1 MNNLKSIATGSMVT
15 KLIAANVI
23 VFLLIQIAELFNF
36 LAASPYDVEGTVLE
50 YLAVPASLA
59 KLADRFWTPISYMF
73 LHSGFWHIVG
83 NMLWLYFLGKVFLD
97 VFDGRRLFAVY
108 ILGGLSGAL
117 FYVAAYNLFPAF
129 APSLAVSCCLGAS
142 AAVSA
147 VVIAVCVAR
156 PQMQLLFFGILP
168 VALKWLGIIYVV
180 IDVLSIAGNNP
191 GGHISHIGGAAF
203 GAIFALCLKNGT
215 DITRWFCS
223 ITDSVV
229 SWFGGSDSPKRPKM
243 KVSYSSKESSN
254 VEYTEATTVSDGD
267 FNRNKHDENEKI
279 DRILEKISKSG
290 YDNLTKEEKDFLFR
304 ASRK

>member
-1 MNNLKSIATGSMVT
+1 MNNLKSIAAGSMAT

-23 VFLLIQIAELFNF
+23 VFLLIQLAGLFNF
-36 LAASPYDVEGTVLE
+36 LMASPYDVEDTVLE
-50 YLAVPASLA
+50 YLAVPSALA
-59 KLADRFWTPISYMF
+59 RLADRFWTPITYMF
-73 LHSGFWHIVG
+73 LHTGFWHILG
-83 NMLWLYFLGKVFLD
+83 NMLWLYFLGKVFLE

-108 ILGGLSGAL
+108 VLGGLSGAL

-129 APSLAVSCCLGAS
+129 ASSLLVSCCLGAS

-147 VVIAVCVAR
+147 VVIAVCVSR
-156 PQMQLLFFGILP
+156 PQLQLYFFGILP

-180 IDVLSIAGNNP
+180 LDVVSIAGDNP
-191 GGHISHIGGAAF
+191 GGHISHLGGAAF

-223 ITDSVV
+223 MTDGIV
-229 SWFGGSDSPKRPKM
+229 SFFGGFGSERKPKM
-243 KVSYSSKESSN
+243 KVSYRTKGDN
-254 VEYTEATTVSDGD
+254 VEYTEAKTVSDEE
-267 FNRNKHDENEKI
+267 FNQRKHNETEQI

-290 YDNLTKEEKDFLFR
+290 YDNLTKEEKDFLFK

>member
-1 MNNLKSIATGSMVT
+1 MNNLKSIAAGSMAT

-23 VFLLIQIAELFNF
+23 VFLLIQLAGLFNF
-36 LAASPYDVEGTVLE
+36 LMASPYDVEDTVLE
-50 YLAVPASLA
+50 YLAVPSALA
-59 KLADRFWTPISYMF
+59 RLADRFWTPITYMF
-73 LHSGFWHIVG
+73 LHTGFWHILG
-83 NMLWLYFLGKVFLD
+83 NMLWLYFLGKVFLE

-108 ILGGLSGAL
+108 VLGGLSGAL

-129 APSLAVSCCLGAS
+129 ASSLLVSCCLGAS

-147 VVIAVCVAR
+147 VVIAVCVSR
-156 PQMQLLFFGILP
+156 PQLQLYFFGILP

-180 IDVLSIAGNNP
+180 LDVVSIAGDNP
-191 GGHISHIGGAAF
+191 GGHISHLGGAAF

-223 ITDSVV
+223 MTDGIV
-229 SWFGGSDSPKRPKM
+229 SFFGGFGSERKPKM
-243 KVSYSSKESSN
+243 KVSYRTKGDN
-254 VEYTEATTVSDGD
+254 VEYTEAKTVSDEE
-267 FNRNKHDENEKI
+267 FNQRKHNENEQI

-290 YDNLTKEEKDFLFR
+290 YDNLTKEEKDFLFK

>member
-1 MNNLKSIATGSMVT
+1 MSNLKSIATGSMVT

-23 VFLLIQIAELFNF
+23 VFLLIQVVALVNF
-36 LAASPYDVEGTVLE
+36 LMASPFDIEGTVFE
-50 YLAVPASLA
+50 YLAVPASLT
-59 KLADRFWTPISYMF
+59 KLADRFWTPLSYMF
-73 LHSGFWHIVG
+73 LHTGFLHILG
-83 NMLWLYFLGKVFLD
+83 NMLWLYFLGKVFLE

-129 APSLAVSCCLGAS
+129 ASSLPVSCCLGAS

-147 VVIAVCVAR
+147 VVIAVCVSR
-156 PQMQLLFFGILP
+156 PQLQLYFFGILP

-180 IDVLSIAGNNP
+180 IDLLSIAGNNP
-191 GGHISHIGGAAF
+191 GGHISHLGGAAF

-223 ITDSVV
+223 ITDSIV
-229 SWFGGSDSPKRPKM
+229 SFFGGFGSNHKPKM
-243 KVSYSSKESSN
+243 KVSYRTKGTN
-254 VEYTEATTVSDGD
+254 VEYTEAKTVSDEE
-267 FNRNKHDENEKI
+267 FNQRKHDETEQI

-290 YDNLTKEEKDFLFR
+290 YDNLTKEEKDFLFK